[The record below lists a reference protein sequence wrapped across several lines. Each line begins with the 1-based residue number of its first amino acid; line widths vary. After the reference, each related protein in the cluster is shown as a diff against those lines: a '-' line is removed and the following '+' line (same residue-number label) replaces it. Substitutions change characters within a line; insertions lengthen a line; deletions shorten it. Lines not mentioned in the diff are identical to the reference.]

1 MTFCFGGWFVNDS
14 ARRFVLS
21 AVLTLVSFQAWC
33 SEISA
38 IATSIDRAAQ
48 AAIDAGESPGLQ
60 VAVFKD
66 GAPVLV
72 KGYGSANLE
81 LNVPVSNDSVFRIGS
96 VTKQFTAAALLKL
109 QEEGKLAMTD
119 KLAKYYPAYP
129 RAADVTLAQMLH
141 HTSGL
146 HSYTD
151 DEPILEREVAVKL
164 TTDQWVER
172 FARMPKT
179 QDFEPGTGWYYSNT
193 AYFLLGGVVEKVE
206 GKPLATVLKDRFFA
220 PLGMNRTALDD
231 EQEIVPAR
239 VAGYDGEAPG
249 KFKNARLISMTIPGG
264 AGAMRS
270 SASDL
275 VKWNAA
281 LFGGKVLKAA
291 SWQAM
296 IAPGRL
302 NDGKLSSTA
311 MPKADDAGP
320 SEYGFAL
327 GISKLQGH
335 TRIGHGGGIFG
346 FNTSLQEFP
355 DDRLT
360 IAVIA
365 NSIGPKVGVS
375 QIAKRIERI
384 ALGLPDK

>member
-1 MTFCFGGWFVNDS
+1 MNGS
-14 ARRFVLS
+14 ARRWFLSVVLTIVSVPAWCADLS
-21 AVLTLVSFQAWC
+21 AMA
-33 SEISA
+33 A
-38 IATSIDRAAQ
+38 AIDRAAQ
-48 AAIDAGESPGLQ
+48 AAIDSGESPGLQ
-60 VAVFKD
+60 VAVFKN

-81 LNVPVSNDSVFRIGS
+81 LKVPVANDSVFRIGS

-109 QEEGKLAMTD
+109 QEEGKLSTSD
-119 KLAKYYPAYP
+119 KLSKYYPAYP

-151 DEPILEREVAVKL
+151 DEAIIQREAAVTL

-179 QDFEPGTGWYYSNT
+179 QDFEPGTGWTYSNT

-206 GKPLATVLKDRFFA
+206 GKPLATVLEDRFFT
-220 PLGMNRTALDD
+220 PLGMTQTALDD

-239 VAGYDGEAPG
+239 VAGYDGEGPG

-281 LFGGKVLKAA
+281 LFGGKVLKPD
-291 SWQAM
+291 SWKAM

-311 MPKADDAGP
+311 MPKVDGAGP

-327 GISKLQGH
+327 GIAKLEGH

-355 DDRLT
+355 DDRIT
-360 IAVIA
+360 VAVIA
-365 NSIGPKVGVS
+365 NSIGPKVGVG

-384 ALGLPDK
+384 ALGLPET

>member
-1 MTFCFGGWFVNDS
+1 MNDS
-14 ARRFVLS
+14 ARRFFLS
-21 AVLTLVSFQAWC
+21 VVLTVVSFPAWC
-33 SEISA
+33 SDISTMA
-38 IATSIDRAAQ
+38 ASIDRAAQ
-48 AAIDAGESPGLQ
+48 AAIGAGESPGLQ

-81 LNVPVSNDSVFRIGS
+81 LNVPVTNDSVFRIGS

-109 QEEGKLAMTD
+109 QEEGKLSASD
-119 KLAKYYPAYP
+119 KLSKYYPAYP
-129 RAADVTLAQMLH
+129 RAADITLAQMLH

-146 HSYTD
+146 HNYTD
-151 DEPILEREVAVKL
+151 DQPILEREAAVKL
-164 TTDQWVER
+164 TTEQWVER
-172 FARMPKT
+172 FARMEKT
-179 QDFEPGTGWYYSNT
+179 QDFEPGTSWSYSNT

-206 GKPLATVLKDRFFA
+206 GKPLASVLKDRFFA
-220 PLGMNRTALDD
+220 PLGMTRTALDD

-239 VAGYDGEAPG
+239 VAGYDAEAPG
-249 KFKNARLISMTIPGG
+249 KFKNARMISMTIPGG

-281 LFGGKVLKAA
+281 LFGGKVLTAA

-302 NDGKLSSTA
+302 NDGKVSSTA
-311 MPKADDAGP
+311 MPKVEGATRG
-320 SEYGFAL
+320 EYGYAL
-327 GISKLQGH
+327 GIDQVEGH

-346 FNTSLQEFP
+346 FNTSLQQFP

-365 NSIGPKVGVS
+365 NGIGPKVGVG

-384 ALGLPDK
+384 ALSLPEQ